1 MQTLFFMSMGFELEE
16 FNQLL
21 IMLVSLNEHVSQRTV
36 RMEHV

>member
-36 RMEHV
+36 HREHV